1 MKDPAFLFYTG
12 DFLSGTMFFTDEQV
26 GIYIRLLMA
35 QHQHGRLSEKQ
46 VNIVCES
53 HDKVVLEMFGIDTDG
68 NYYNTRLELEVNKR
82 KAYSKSRSENRT
94 KKDKEPTK
102 DMKNISKTYVKHMEN
117 ENRDINKDKDKFI
130 IPEIQNVISYFQ
142 ENGYTRES
150 AEKAYQYYNVN
161 NWKDS
166 KGTQVKNW
174 KQKMISVWFKE
185 ENKVKQ
191 TYKAKML

>member
-46 VNIVCES
+46 VNIICKT
-53 HDKVVLEMFGIDTDG
+53 HDKEVLEKFEIDHDG
-68 NYYNTRLELEVNKR
+68 NYYNTRLEQEVNKR

-94 KKDKEPTK
+94 KKDKEPVK

-117 ENRDINKDKDKFI
+117 ENRDINKDKDKFTP
-130 IPEIQNVISYFQ
+130 PEIENVISYFQ

-150 AEKAYQYYNVN
+150 AEKAWQYYTVN

-166 KGTQVKNW
+166 KGTKVNNW
-174 KQKMISVWFKE
+174 KQKMISVWFKD
-185 ENKVKQ
+185 ENKVKK

>member
-46 VNIVCES
+46 VNIICKS
-53 HDKVVLEMFGIDTDG
+53 HDKEVLEKFEIDTDG

>member
-46 VNIVCES
+46 VNIICKS
-53 HDKVVLEMFGIDTDG
+53 HDKEVLEKFEIDTDG

-102 DMKNISKTYVKHMEN
+102 DMKNISKTYVNHMEN